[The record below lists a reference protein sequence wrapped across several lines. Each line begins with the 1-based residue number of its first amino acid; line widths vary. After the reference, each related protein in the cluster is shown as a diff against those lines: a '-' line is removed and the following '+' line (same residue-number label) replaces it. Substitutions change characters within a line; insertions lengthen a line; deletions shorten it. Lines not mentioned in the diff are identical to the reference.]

1 MTCVLLE
8 NSDHFW
14 GTFLDCFLS
23 DKRLAGGLAI
33 WCRLLHHPQS
43 INAADWHQ
51 YAREL
56 IDAAYLAAFVFA
68 VWLAVSGFPARL
80 DHVGHLTGGAQ

>member
-1 MTCVLLE
+1 
-8 NSDHFW
+8 
-14 GTFLDCFLS
+14 
-23 DKRLAGGLAI
+23 
-33 WCRLLHHPQS
+33 
-43 INAADWHQ
+43 
-51 YAREL
+51 L